1 MGATYIQKY
10 DVLEVTQ
17 PIGTFYLSSI
27 PANVLIRTVKSAR
40 RSLSEGVQRDASKLR
55 IKQIATFCGNH
66 DAVFPTPIIVSVEEN
81 KAWLERNKI
90 CFHDNQIMGDILD
103 GQHRLLG
110 LQDSDNA
117 GEFTL
122 PVVFM
127 FNLTAEEKAY
137 IFSIINSKQTK
148 VSPSLLFDLFGLTD
162 KRSPQKTAHDIAR
175 ALNNMPSSPFCNRLK
190 MLGKKEANQDAATLS
205 QGTFAQSIMLLYS
218 KYPDKDREAIGV
230 GKELENDAT
239 PLRQFFVQGL
249 DDAILK
255 IILNFFKALKEAY
268 PVEWKEPT
276 TNILWKS
283 TGFRGIIKALP
294 QIIGKG
300 ISEGCLTYDYFHQ
313 YIGHFKDSH
322 SDWKFDSDH
331 YGSGEAGQNK
341 LCKDF
346 LSPFPSFSFVKGKDN
361 FENKN

>member
-1 MGATYIQKY
+1 MTANDLRKY

-27 PANVLIRTVKSAR
+27 PANVLLRTVKSAR

-55 IKQIATFCGNH
+55 IKQIANFCTNH

-81 KAWLERNKI
+81 KAWLEKNKI
-90 CFHDNQIMGDILD
+90 CFYDNQIMGDILD

-117 GEFTL
+117 GDFML

-127 FNLTAEEKAY
+127 FGLNAEEKAY

-148 VSPSLLFDLFGLTD
+148 VSPSLLFDLFGLTE
-162 KRSPQKTAHDIAR
+162 KRCPQKTAHDIAR
-175 ALNNMPSSPFCNRLK
+175 ALNSMSSSPFCNRLK
-190 MLGKKEANQDAATLS
+190 MLGKKEANQELATLS

-218 KYPDKDREAIGV
+218 KYPDKDKERMSV
-230 GKELENDAT
+230 GENLEDDGT
-239 PLRQFFVQGL
+239 PLRQFFMHGL

-255 IILNFFKALKEAY
+255 IILNFFKALKDAY
-268 PVEWKEPT
+268 PDEWKEPA

-283 TGFRGIIKALP
+283 TGFRGMIKALP
-294 QIIGKG
+294 QIMKKG
-300 ISEGCLTYDYFHQ
+300 ISEGYLTYDYFNQ
-313 YIGHFKDSH
+313 YIGHFKASN
-322 SDWKFDSDH
+322 SDVKFDSEH
-331 YGSGEAGQNK
+331 YGSGEAAQNK
-341 LCKDF
+341 LCKDV
-346 LSPFPSFSFVKGKDN
+346 LKPLASFSFEKGKDN
-361 FENKN
+361 L